1 MTVVITAPQDWRIP
15 GYRVFLAGAIDS
27 GSAVDWQAEVVA
39 ALAGR
44 PGLVL
49 LNPRRADYATAQLDE
64 QIAWE
69 LDALEAAD
77 RILMWFP
84 AGSVA
89 PVSMLETGLYL
100 RSGKLLLGADP
111 GFARRRNLEL
121 TAARFGVVVHDAL
134 PGLIK
139 LLEPE

>member
-1 MTVVITAPQDWRIP
+1 MTIVVTAPEDWRIA

-44 PGLVL
+44 AGLVL
-49 LNPRRADYATAQLDE
+49 LNPRRADYASVRLDE
-64 QIAWE
+64 QIGWE

-121 TAARFGVVVHDAL
+121 TAARFGLAVHTSLPAL
-134 PGLIK
+134 INS
-139 LLEPE
+139 LEPE